1 VDALVIVVRLLLSA
15 VFALAAVA
23 KLADRGGFRRTL
35 TAFGVPAGPAG
46 PLAVALPVA
55 ELLVAVALLPAG
67 TAWWGAVGA
76 LALLLAF
83 TAAIAV
89 NLARGRR
96 PACNCFGQVG
106 AAPIGWSTLIRNG
119 VLAAAA
125 GVVVARGP
133 AATGPGPGD
142 LVEGVST
149 TWSLAAALAVAGAV
163 VVLAALGVVGWLLVN
178 LIQQHGR
185 LLLRVEELEAA
196 ARHRHLAHLPDPA
209 LRPDDTDTMWHQPKP
224 APAIGEPAPD
234 LRLPDLNG
242 DPVDLADF
250 RGSPTLL
257 LFWNP
262 NCGFCR
268 TMLPD
273 LKAWDAEPPAGAP
286 RMLVVSG
293 GPAEANRSMGLR
305 TTVVL
310 DESFAAGEAFG
321 ATGTPMAVLLDADL
335 AIASEVAVGRDAVLA
350 LAGHRAAAPAR

>member
-1 VDALVIVVRLLLSA
+1 M
-15 VFALAAVA
+15 A
-23 KLADRGGFRRTL
+23 KLADRAGLRRTL

-46 PLAVALPVA
+46 PLATALPVA
-55 ELLVAVALLPAG
+55 ELLVAVTLLPAG

-76 LALLLAF
+76 LWLLLAF
-83 TAAIAV
+83 VAAIAV

-96 PACNCFGQVG
+96 PECNCFGQFG
-106 AAPIGWSTLIRNG
+106 SAPIGWSTLARNG

-133 AATGPGPGD
+133 ASAGPGVGD
-142 LVEGVST
+142 LVAGPGTTMST
-149 TWSLAAALAVAGAV
+149 LAMLAVAGAV
-163 VVLAALGVVGWLLVN
+163 VALAVLGVVVWLLAN

-196 ARHRHLAHLPDPA
+196 ARHRHVAHLPDPT
-209 LRPDDTDTMWHQPKP
+209 LRADGPEDAGWHQRPP

-234 LRLPDLNG
+234 LRLPDLDG
-242 DPVDLADF
+242 ELVDLADF
-250 RGSPTLL
+250 RGRPTLL

-262 NCGFCR
+262 GCGFCK

-286 RMLVVSG
+286 RMLVVSSG
-293 GPAEANRSMGLR
+293 SAEANRSMGLR

-310 DESFAAGEAFG
+310 DETFAAGEAFG
-321 ATGTPMAVLLDADL
+321 ATGTPMAVLVDADL
-335 AIASEVAVGRDAVLA
+335 AVASEVAVGRDAVLA
-350 LAGHRAAAPAR
+350 LATRTPAAPAPAR

>member
-1 VDALVIVVRLLLSA
+1 

-23 KLADRGGFRRTL
+23 KLADRGGLRRTL

-76 LALLLAF
+76 LALLLVF

-96 PACNCFGQVG
+96 PACNCFGQLG
-106 AAPIGWSTLIRNG
+106 AAPIGWSTLARNG

-133 AATGPGPGD
+133 AAAGPGPGD
-142 LVEGVST
+142 LVAGVGT
-149 TWSLAAALAVAGAV
+149 TATLAVAGAV
-163 VVLAALGVVGWLLVN
+163 VVLAVLGVVGWLLVN

-196 ARHRHLAHLPDPA
+196 ARHRHVAHLPDPV
-209 LRPDDTDTMWHQPKP
+209 LRPLGPDGLDGLDGSDGTAWYQPKP

-242 DPVDLADF
+242 DLVDLADF
-250 RGSPTLL
+250 RGRPTLL

-262 NCGFCR
+262 GCGFCR

-293 GPAEANRSMGLR
+293 GTAEANRSMGLR

-335 AIASEVAVGRDAVLA
+335 AVASEVAVGRDAVLT
-350 LAGHRAAAPAR
+350 LATRAAPAPAR